1 MKHSIDAVLKTLSG
15 TPMLLLFCEFWVC
28 QVFVITESGFLVTS
42 DNLLSFHYAMEF
54 IGQSKPRISL
64 FAPPILS
71 FAEPILFLPRDA
83 AKNNFTLWLED

>member
-1 MKHSIDAVLKTLSG
+1 
-15 TPMLLLFCEFWVC
+15 
-28 QVFVITESGFLVTS
+28 
-42 DNLLSFHYAMEF
+42 MEF